1 MAEKKEKATIPQ
13 YKFFIGSINT
23 VVGQALTET
32 VRNDHLND
40 INPHIRKFLTLSLF
54 IIITNHNVL

>member
-23 VVGQALTET
+23 VLGQAITET

-40 INPHIRKFLTLSLF
+40 INPHIIFGNIK
-54 IIITNHNVL
+54 INQKNY